1 MVAELDGVAVVVRE
15 ANIYERDDTS
25 LLTSQELYKVS
36 HLLMELGRVDFD
48 KGVPPSCRA
57 PSAE

>member
-25 LLTSQELYKVS
+25 FTSHIVVQDV
-36 HLLMELGRVDFD
+36 
-48 KGVPPSCRA
+48 
-57 PSAE
+57 PSAHGTG